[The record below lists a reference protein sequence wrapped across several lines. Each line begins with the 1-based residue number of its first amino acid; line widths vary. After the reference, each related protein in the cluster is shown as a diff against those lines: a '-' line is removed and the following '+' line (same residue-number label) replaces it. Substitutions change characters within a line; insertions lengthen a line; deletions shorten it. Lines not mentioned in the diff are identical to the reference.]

1 MSEKKMGL
9 LAIFELE
16 SNFPKILIKPLL
28 RNFMQIFWAKE
39 QTLPR
44 PTSDQT
50 LIPILLSSTMLPL
63 YLTT

>member
-1 MSEKKMGL
+1 MGL